1 MEKYTRMSPDWER
14 WLDGCILKGC
24 ITGDIVAAMVAANY
38 DQNYAE
44 SAIAER
50 RQTLQQSADAASSE
64 FIQIT
69 PSEEPYRYGTPRF
82 PQQGNIIRTS
92 DREVRVAMRIGQPVV
107 AVLDNLLTEE
117 ECDAIIALAR
127 GQLQPSATVDPL
139 TGENQVKDHRTSQG
153 TFLKADN
160 NELVQRVERRIAE
173 VMNVPVSHGEA
184 LHVLHY
190 QVGAEYKPHFDYFD
204 PANSGF
210 HATLQRGGQR
220 ISTLITYLNDV
231 DDAGD
236 TIFPKIH
243 LSVVPKKG
251 AAVYFEYVNESGQL
265 DELTL
270 HGGAPVVAGEKWV
283 ATKWMRLGEFK

>member
-24 ITGDIVAAMVAANY
+24 STADIVTAMVAANY
-38 DQNYAE
+38 DQAYSE
-44 SAIAER
+44 SATAER
-50 RQTLQQSADAASSE
+50 RAALQQRVAEAAAGI
-64 FIQIT
+64 IQTT
-69 PSEEPYRYGTPRF
+69 PGEEPYRYGTPRF
-82 PQQGNIIRTS
+82 QQQGNVIHTS
-92 DREVRVAMRIGQPVV
+92 DRAVRVAMRIGQPVV
-107 AVLDNLLTEE
+107 AVLDNLLSEE
-117 ECDAIIALAR
+117 ECDGIIALAR

-153 TFLKADN
+153 TFLKSEG

-190 QVGAEYKPHFDYFD
+190 QVGAEYRPHFDYFD
-204 PANSGF
+204 PANTGF

-220 ISTLITYLNDV
+220 ISTLIVYLNDV
-231 DDAGD
+231 EDAGD

-270 HGGAPVVAGEKWV
+270 HGGAPVLAGEKWV